1 MDVIIANV
9 RQKFVEKSQQIV
21 AFKNPWTPW
30 ALVALL
36 NIDDSKTDL
45 PAELI
50 LYEALRKKRKRLGI
64 AITTA
69 VQVLENNI
77 LFRAI
82 IQILFFSAGEV
93 RARGTQTQI
102 KISEWSRIPRPAST
116 IFYGTCRL
124 H

>member
-1 MDVIIANV
+1 MTDFLPDFLPLVLVFLVARPAWATPVMNQMDVIIANV
-9 RQKFVEKSQQIV
+9 RQKFVEKSEEIV
-21 AFKNPWTPW
+21 AFKKPWTPW

-69 VQVLENNI
+69 VQVLEI
-77 LFRAI
+77 MHCFV
-82 IQILFFSAGEV
+82 Q
-93 RARGTQTQI
+93 
-102 KISEWSRIPRPAST
+102 
-116 IFYGTCRL
+116 
-124 H
+124 